1 MKKKIII
8 GSVIGAAVI
17 ALAGCG
23 STGGSESQATTNAT
37 ETTTDTTSDP
47 TTTTT
52 GTEKTTEATT
62 EKTSE
67 ATTSVT
73 ETTTTSDSGSTENP
87 AGKYTVKI
95 LKAADGFEKKDDMYC
110 VSKDSNDDYLYVV
123 ADDVTNHYI
132 ENELDG
138 IASILSESDTG
149 RNGDILYAKG
159 KQDNGYYFVTAYKY
173 AGTGDSVS
181 SFVGIEYVSEK
192 EADVS
197 DVIRLLSDEYISV
210 SK

>member
-23 STGGSESQATTNAT
+23 GTGGSESQATTTAT
-37 ETTTDTTSDP
+37 TAAETTSATTE
-47 TTTTT
+47 TTT

-67 ATTSVT
+67 ATTT
-73 ETTTTSDSGSTENP
+73 ATEETTNSDSGSTESP
-87 AGKYTVKI
+87 AQYTLKI
-95 LKAADGFEKKDDMYC
+95 LKAADGFEIKDDLYC
-110 VSKDSNDDYLYVV
+110 VSKDSNDDYIYIVE
-123 ADDVTNHYI
+123 DDVTNHYI

-138 IASILSESDTG
+138 IASTLSDSDTG
-149 RNGDILYAKG
+149 RSGDILYAKG
-159 KQDNGYYFVTAYKY
+159 KQDNGYYTVMAYKY
-173 AGTGDSVS
+173 VGTGDSVS
-181 SFVGIEYVSEK
+181 SYVGIEYVSEK
-192 EADVS
+192 EANVE
-197 DVIRLLSDEYISV
+197 DVIKLLSDEYISV